1 MNVNRRAACTAVL
14 AGLFALPAPT
24 RAAPPCERTLWGC
37 PSRDKLQ
44 ETPREP
50 QAKYDQLCARGRRA
64 LRFTQV
70 SGLRDLNE
78 VVTDLTEAVRLF
90 PEQPEGWAL
99 LGEVLLEL
107 GRWSEAEPALQRAEA
122 IGEDE
127 LVTRELLPGALPLPD
142 GLPRDRPAPARL
154 GTLARLDPP
163 LEVRVIT
170 SLAYIQA
177 LRGELSAAL
186 ERTRR
191 LLLRRGLSHRA
202 LWRLGDLLM
211 AQGSLEEATASYER
225 ACTLPRSATTTTLE
239 LARACHGLLIALD
252 RGERARAAF
261 ILRRATA
268 LDGDHRAIEMADIY
282 PPYDREYYRAL
293 TLGPGCA
300 RRAAFTAYLREAR
313 QQPGVPAA
321 YLRRAEE
328 HLQSEHNQSCPP
340 DL

>member
-1 MNVNRRAACTAVL
+1 MNRRAACTAVL
-14 AGLFALPAPT
+14 AGLLVPVPPAT
-24 RAAPPCERTLWGC
+24 AAPPCERTLWGC
-37 PSRDKLQ
+37 PSRDKPP
-44 ETPREP
+44 EAPREP
-50 QAKYDQLCARGRRA
+50 QARYDQLCARGRRA

-70 SGLRDLNE
+70 SGLHDLNE
-78 VVTDLTEAVRLF
+78 VVAELPEAVRLF

-122 IGEDE
+122 LGEDP
-127 LVTRELLPGALPLPD
+127 LLAPPGEP
-142 GLPRDRPAPARL
+142 PRDRPAPARL

-163 LEVRVIT
+163 LEVRVVT
-170 SLAYIQA
+170 SLAYLQA
-177 LRGELSAAL
+177 RRGELGAAL

-239 LARACHGLLIALD
+239 IARACHGLLVALD

-268 LDGDHRAIEMADIY
+268 LDGDHRAIEMADLF
-282 PPYDREYYRAL
+282 PACDREYYRAL

-300 RRAAFTAYLREAR
+300 RRAAFSAYLREAR
-313 QQPGVPAA
+313 QQPGVPEA

-328 HLQSEHNQSCPP
+328 HLRSENNLSCPLDP
-340 DL
+340 

>member
-1 MNVNRRAACTAVL
+1 MNRRAACTAVL
-14 AGLFALPAPT
+14 TGLLALPPPAP
-24 RAAPPCERTLWGC
+24 AAPPCERTLWGC
-37 PSRDKLQ
+37 PSRDK
-44 ETPREP
+44 PAAREP
-50 QAKYDQLCARGRRA
+50 QAQYEQLCARGRRA

-70 SGLRDLNE
+70 SGMRDLNE
-78 VVTDLTEAVRLF
+78 VVADLAEAVRMF

-99 LGEVLLEL
+99 YGEVLLEL
-107 GRWSEAEPALQRAEA
+107 GRWSEAEPALQRAES

-127 LVTRELLPGALPLPD
+127 LVLPGGSPLQG
-142 GLPRDRPAPARL
+142 GLPRDRPTPARL

-163 LEVRVIT
+163 LEVRVVT

-177 LRGELSAAL
+177 LHGELSAAI

-191 LLLRRGLSHRA
+191 LLLRRGPSHRA

-225 ACTLPRSATTTTLE
+225 ACTLPRSASTTTLE
-239 LARACHGLLIALD
+239 IARACHGLLVALD

-268 LDGDHRAIEMADIY
+268 LDGDHRAIEMTDLF
-282 PPYDREYYRAL
+282 PPSDREYYRAL

-313 QQPGVPAA
+313 KQPGIPEA

-328 HLQSEHNQSCPP
+328 HLHSENNLSCPP
-340 DL
+340 EL

>member
-1 MNVNRRAACTAVL
+1 MNRRAACTAVL
-14 AGLFALPAPT
+14 AGLLVQVPPAT
-24 RAAPPCERTLWGC
+24 AAPPCERTLWGC
-37 PSRDKLQ
+37 PSRDKPP
-44 ETPREP
+44 EAPREP
-50 QAKYDQLCARGRRA
+50 QARYDQLCARGRRA

-70 SGLRDLNE
+70 SGLHDLNE
-78 VVTDLTEAVRLF
+78 VVAELPEAVRLF

-122 IGEDE
+122 LGEDP
-127 LVTRELLPGALPLPD
+127 LLAPPGEP
-142 GLPRDRPAPARL
+142 PRDRPAPARL

-163 LEVRVIT
+163 LEVRVVT
-170 SLAYIQA
+170 SLAYLQA
-177 LRGELSAAL
+177 RRGELGAAL

-239 LARACHGLLIALD
+239 IARACHGLLVALD

-268 LDGDHRAIEMADIY
+268 LDGDHRAIEMADLF
-282 PPYDREYYRAL
+282 PACDREYYRAL

-300 RRAAFTAYLREAR
+300 RRAAFSAYLREAR
-313 QQPGVPAA
+313 QQPGVPEA

-328 HLQSEHNQSCPP
+328 HLRSENNLSCPP
-340 DL
+340 DP

>member
-1 MNVNRRAACTAVL
+1 MNRRAACTAVL
-14 AGLFALPAPT
+14 AGLLVPVPPAT
-24 RAAPPCERTLWGC
+24 AAPPCERTLWGC
-37 PSRDKLQ
+37 PSRDKPP
-44 ETPREP
+44 EAPREP
-50 QAKYDQLCARGRRA
+50 QARYDQLCARGRRA

-70 SGLRDLNE
+70 SGLHDLNE
-78 VVTDLTEAVRLF
+78 VVAELPEAVRLF

-122 IGEDE
+122 LGEDP
-127 LVTRELLPGALPLPD
+127 LLAPPGEP
-142 GLPRDRPAPARL
+142 PRDRPGPARL
-154 GTLARLDPP
+154 GTLARLDPA
-163 LEVRVIT
+163 LEVRVVT
-170 SLAYIQA
+170 SLAYLQA
-177 LRGELSAAL
+177 RRGELGAAL

-239 LARACHGLLIALD
+239 IARACHGLLVALD

-268 LDGDHRAIEMADIY
+268 LDGDHRAIEMADLF
-282 PPYDREYYRAL
+282 PACDREYYRAL

-300 RRAAFTAYLREAR
+300 RRAAFSAYLREAR
-313 QQPGVPAA
+313 QQPGVPEA

-328 HLQSEHNQSCPP
+328 HLRSENNLSCPP
-340 DL
+340 DP

>member
-1 MNVNRRAACTAVL
+1 MNRRAACTAVL
-14 AGLFALPAPT
+14 AGLLAQVPPAT
-24 RAAPPCERTLWGC
+24 AAPPCERTLWGC
-37 PSRDKLQ
+37 PSPDKPP
-44 ETPREP
+44 EAPREP
-50 QAKYDQLCARGRRA
+50 QARYDQLCARGRRA

-70 SGLRDLNE
+70 SGLHDLNE
-78 VVTDLTEAVRLF
+78 VVAELPEAVRLF

-122 IGEDE
+122 LGEDP
-127 LVTRELLPGALPLPD
+127 LLAPPGEP
-142 GLPRDRPAPARL
+142 PRDRPAPARL

-163 LEVRVIT
+163 LEVRVVT
-170 SLAYIQA
+170 SLAYLQA
-177 LRGELSAAL
+177 RRGELGAAL

-239 LARACHGLLIALD
+239 IARACHGLLVALD

-268 LDGDHRAIEMADIY
+268 LDGDHRAIEMADLF
-282 PPYDREYYRAL
+282 PACDREYYRAL

-313 QQPGVPAA
+313 QQPGVPEA

-328 HLQSEHNQSCPP
+328 HLRSENNLSCPP
-340 DL
+340 DP

>member
-1 MNVNRRAACTAVL
+1 MNRRAACTAVL
-14 AGLFALPAPT
+14 AGLLVPAPA
-24 RAAPPCERTLWGC
+24 RAAPACERTLWGC
-37 PSRDKLQ
+37 PSRDKPQ
-44 ETPREP
+44 EAVREP

-70 SGLRDLNE
+70 SGMRDLNE
-78 VVTDLTEAVRLF
+78 VVADLSEAVRLF

-99 LGEVLLEL
+99 LGEVLFEL
-107 GRWSEAEPALQRAEA
+107 GRWNEAEPALQRAET

-127 LVTRELLPGALPLPD
+127 LAG
-142 GLPRDRPAPARL
+142 GLPRERPMPARL

-163 LEVRVIT
+163 LEVRVVT

-177 LRGELSAAL
+177 IHGEVSAAL

-239 LARACHGLLIALD
+239 LARACHGLLVALD

-268 LDGDHRAIEMADIY
+268 LDGDHRAIEMADLY
-282 PPYDREYYRAL
+282 PPSDREYYRAL

-313 QQPGVPAA
+313 KQPGVPEA

-328 HLQSEHNQSCPP
+328 HLQSEHNLSCPP